1 MIFFSKFEVRSSK
14 FGPRSGLLRPGSA
27 ARSADRTHRRRRRWQ
42 AAASGTA
49 NTSSRGAATRRPGWT
64 ALASRTAAAVTA
76 SRTRLAWLRRL
87 AAHASHHQR
96 RVELP
101 EIVLLLAVVDPD

>member
-1 MIFFSKFEVRSSK
+1 MIFFSKFEVRSLK
-14 FGPRSGLLRPGSA
+14 FRPRSGLLRPGPA
-27 ARSADRTHRRRRRWQ
+27 ARSDRTHRRRRGWQ

-64 ALASRTAAAVTA
+64 ALPSWTAAAVTA
-76 SRTRLAWLRRL
+76 SRSRLAWLRRL

-101 EIVLLLAVVDPD
+101 EIVLLLAVVDPN